1 LRIDRNRQQSYRPHI
16 ELVQNLNAHYS
27 AKQRGNAIGHSVMPD
42 LTDDAL
48 LTLVVQI
55 DAALF
60 AAGQDIKQR
69 QFNVPREVM
78 KQLGYASFV
87 LAGAGMSPTVTR
99 IQALFSRLYNAHDLA
114 IGGHIGVFMFRDIFA
129 RVGVPHAYGM
139 TVRIVPLEW
148 VELTD
153 IQKRILSSEPDNFD
167 CYHDQFADL
176 FDLEYGIGELRASY
190 SKMELVD
197 RFLNL
202 ARLHLHA
209 SAAIVTGGYDYR
221 GAVQSALLASELAL
235 KALAAATGRGE
246 KEIKDQFGH
255 KTNVLIAY
263 LEGKWPTFDTARV
276 RRVAATQPSYVPNRY
291 AKEQPKRV
299 EVGHTIMGA
308 QYIAAEVTRQL
319 SARNFRQD
327 GGQPWA
333 RKYPA

>member
-1 LRIDRNRQQSYRPHI
+1 MSSPTKITGEFRL
-16 ELVQNLNAHYS
+16 
-27 AKQRGNAIGHSVMPD
+27 MPAPS
-42 LTDDAL
+42 DDEI
-48 LTLVVQI
+48 LTLVVRV
-55 DAALF
+55 DTALF

-69 QFNVPREVM
+69 QFSVLSEVM
-78 KQLGYASFV
+78 KLLGYVGYV
-87 LAGAGMSPTVTR
+87 LAGVGTPPIVTR
-99 IQALFSRLYNAHDLA
+99 VQAQFSRLYSAHDLA

-129 RVGVPHAYGM
+129 RIGVPHTYG
-139 TVRIVPLEW
+139 TVRIVPLDW

-153 IQKRILSSEPDNFD
+153 VQKRVLSCEPDNLD

-176 FDLEYGIGELRASY
+176 FDLEYGIGEMYATH

-209 SAAIVTGGYDYR
+209 SAAVVTGGYDYR

-235 KALAAATGRGE
+235 KALAAATGLDE
-246 KEIKDQFGH
+246 TEIKDRFGH
-255 KTNVLIAY
+255 KANKMITY
-263 LEGKWPTFDTARV
+263 LEGKYPTFDAKRV
-276 RRVAATQPSYVPNRY
+276 GRVVATQPSYVPNRY

-299 EVGHTIMGA
+299 MVGHTIMGA

-327 GGQPWA
+327 GGHPWV